1 MKEENEN
8 VVILDCEDLTSS
20 IVTKGTVSGVIH
32 KQLLNKL
39 TEQICGSVLRE
50 KQRRGKGSTEQNIN
64 DFRKNDNFPLNYYIA
79 GKRGSGK
86 TTFLH
91 QLGKKLK
98 YNDYNDVKIKSLLWY
113 DPSQSF
119 GVPNDLFIT
128 VAAAIKTRMRE
139 LACEPYRQKE
149 YNSNRYRFCEE
160 KLDKLDK
167 AIVRFSCER
176 EALSGMSEYR
186 ASALSSEDPE
196 MNNNVRENFRESM
209 KLLCELEGVDA
220 FVLVIDDVDI
230 RTKQCC
236 HVLED
241 LRLYLSNDYL
251 IVLMAGDRESSLE
264 HVRERFFK
272 EYDIEYHRADKQG
285 KEARM
290 ESIVSHAAQYFVKL
304 FPVRQ
309 QFELRNL
316 YTLMNANSLE
326 LKLKYGGEEEFLRI
340 WVKDLFEI
348 AISKNDIEVR
358 SYVDTFMTLP
368 LRNLIQIIE
377 YWIREGMW
385 VKLGQF
391 KTADSDSVKNK
402 ARESEVEQIKQIKSQ
417 IEFLVRSALNH
428 SLHDQVQD
436 FSNNYEAFD
445 SDDERVY
452 YAFLLHLCQ
461 QTGDYEH
468 RVYYLSD
475 EDELGPQYRYLTLVL
490 AANLKRHI
498 RDLKGFLSYLFYGP
512 ASAALYGKALG
523 QFYAMKASKNP
534 VLESE
539 DDLRKNFEEYMR
551 IGSWRNPSRWARHAN
566 MIWCYDPNNYL
577 LHSGVFRICDQSE
590 LCMIQRFIHDELHGM
605 HYSLD
610 RYPLEFTI
618 CFLVSVSKSG
628 DQDDSLYVSI
638 YSYLAYIF
646 RCIEICEQGY
656 GFDDG
661 QKDGAVEYVDE
672 TAQQLRTMTLEY
684 IPIESCRHPGWQ
696 IKESTRGMGYHCTD
710 NIVKLEDR
718 KYDELYECMK
728 KIVKWY
734 TDMQKLLKDRTARE
748 DDITPHTMG
757 DIWITFYQR
766 VQIISHSAKPSD
778 KTFEEA
784 RNIFNKIIE
793 CFKDE
798 FLTGKEMKTANSMTE
813 FYKAAISSFPLT
825 KYLKYDCSFAKMTG
839 NE

>member
-8 VVILDCEDLTSS
+8 EVILDCEDLTSS
-20 IVTKGTVSGVIH
+20 SVSKNFFGIIRKRLLKNLTKLIH
-32 KQLLNKL
+32 EELSRAKQKREEERPEQIIDGLREVPSYLLNY
-39 TEQICGSVLRE
+39 
-50 KQRRGKGSTEQNIN
+50 
-64 DFRKNDNFPLNYYIA
+64 FIA
-79 GKRGSGK
+79 GERGSGK
-86 TTFLH
+86 TTFLKH
-91 QLGKKLK
+91 LVENLRKEFP
-98 YNDYNDVKIKSLLWY
+98 KSIGFLHWY
-113 DPSQSF
+113 DPSESF
-119 GVPNDLFIT
+119 GVSNDLFIT
-128 VAAAIKTRMRE
+128 VTAAVKTRMRK
-139 LACEPYRQKE
+139 LAHEPDRQKE
-149 YNSNRYRFCEE
+149 YNSYRYRFCEE
-160 KLDKLDK
+160 KLGKLDK

-176 EALSGMSEYR
+176 KALSNMSEYR
-186 ASALSSEDPE
+186 ASTLSCEEPE
-196 MNNNVRENFRESM
+196 MNGNIRENFRESM
-209 KLLCELEGVDA
+209 KLLCELEQVDA
-220 FVLVIDDVDI
+220 FVLVIDDIDI
-230 RTKQCC
+230 QTEQCC
-236 HVLED
+236 NVLEN

-251 IVLMAGDRESSLE
+251 IVLMAGDRENNLE
-264 HVRERFFK
+264 HVREKFFK
-272 EYDIEYHRADKQG
+272 EYNYYYHQCDAQG
-285 KEARM
+285 KDARM
-290 ESIVSHAAQYFVKL
+290 ASIAVHASQYFSKL

-340 WVKDLFEI
+340 WLKDLFEI
-348 AISKNDIEVR
+348 TISKNDTEAR

-377 YWIREGMW
+377 YWIREGLW
-385 VKLGQF
+385 VKLGQY
-391 KTADSDSVKNK
+391 KPADSDAQKQAGQEKS
-402 ARESEVEQIKQIKSQ
+402 EQIKQIKSQ
-417 IEFLVRSALNH
+417 IEFLVRTALNH
-428 SLHDQVQD
+428 SLHDQVQN
-436 FSNNYEAFD
+436 FRIIYEAFD

-452 YAFLLHLCQ
+452 YALLLHLCQ

-551 IGSWRNPSRWARHAN
+551 VGSWRNPSRWARHAN
-566 MIWCYDPNNYL
+566 MIWCYDPNNYF
-577 LHSGVFRICDQSE
+577 LHSGVLRIGEQDE
-590 LCMIQRFIHDELHGM
+590 LCMIQRFIHNELHGK
-605 HYSLD
+605 HYCLD
-610 RYPLEFTI
+610 DYPLEFTI
-618 CFLVSVSKSG
+618 WLLVSISKSG

-656 GFDDG
+656 DSN
-661 QKDGAVEYVDE
+661 E

-696 IKESTRGMGYHCTD
+696 MKESTRGMGYHCTD

-718 KYDELYECMK
+718 KCDELYECMTG
-728 KIVKWY
+728 IVKWY
-734 TDMQKLLKDRTARE
+734 TDMQKLLKERTARE

-757 DIWITFYQR
+757 DIWIAFYQR
-766 VQIISHSAKPSD
+766 VQIISHSVKPSD

-784 RNIFNKIIE
+784 RDKFNKIIE

-798 FLTGKEMKTANSMTE
+798 FLTGKGMKTANSMTE